1 MTFDL
6 ERKSLGP
13 LQYRQRSGL
22 YGPPGGTPRGVGRL
36 SSPVALETH
45 GVPDEV
51 TGLAG
56 GLPASEFEI
65 ALALHCQAGCA

>member
-1 MTFDL
+1 VADDVWAVTA
-6 ERKSLGP
+6 
-13 LQYRQRSGL
+13 
-22 YGPPGGTPRGVGRL
+22 PGGRPAELGRL

-56 GLPASEFEI
+56 GLPASELEF